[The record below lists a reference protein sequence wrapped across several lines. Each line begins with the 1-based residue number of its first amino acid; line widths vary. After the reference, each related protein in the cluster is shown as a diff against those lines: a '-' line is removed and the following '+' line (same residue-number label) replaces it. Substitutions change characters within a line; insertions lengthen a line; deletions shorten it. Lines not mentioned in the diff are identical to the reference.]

1 MFINT
6 RFDIGQKVY
15 YILDNMTIRSG
26 NICAIKIEAIRLNE
40 NSNYIT
46 TIYMLDGGGRYYNE
60 TELFKEI
67 TDALDSVKRFA
78 ITMNEL

>member
-1 MFINT
+1 MIINT

-26 NICAIKIEAIRLNE
+26 NICAIKSEAIRLNE
-40 NSNYIT
+40 NSNYTT

-60 TELFKEI
+60 TELFELHS
-67 TDALDSVKRFA
+67 DALERITRFA